1 MIATKTK
8 TRPQRRHKDDRRND
22 DSRIDL
28 GQRGE
33 ALAQTYLLSLGW
45 VILDR
50 NWRAPRGRRLRGELD
65 LVALIPEDKD
75 RGPCI
80 VFVEVKTRRS
90 DMRGAP
96 AEAIK
101 PAKLHRI
108 HRLARAWC
116 GLKGQGLAS
125 RVRVDVISV
134 FYPEGGNPKIR
145 HHQGVW

>member
-1 MIATKTK
+1 MIAQKAD
-8 TRPQRRHKDDRRND
+8 TRSQRRTKDTWRDH

-33 ALAQTYLLSLGW
+33 ALAQAYLISLGW

-50 NWRAPRGRRLRGELD
+50 NWRAPSGRCLRGELD
-65 LVALIPEDKD
+65 LVALIPEDEGRD
-75 RGPCI
+75 ACI

-90 DMRGAP
+90 GTRGAP

-101 PAKLHRI
+101 QGKLHRI

-116 GLKGQGLAS
+116 GLEGQGLAS
-125 RVRVDVISV
+125 RMRVDVISI
-134 FYPEGGNPKIR
+134 FYPESGNPKIR